1 VKPGARRAALA
12 GVHGGALKLQVTAVP
27 ERGKANRMALDVL
40 GEALGVAPSSL
51 EILSGESSQD
61 KTVLVPL
68 GPEEVRARLA
78 ALDAPR
84 G

>member
-1 VKPGARRAALA
+1 
-12 GVHGGALKLQVTAVP
+12 
-27 ERGKANRMALDVL
+27 MALDVL